1 MRRRTPGDRRFWR
14 GDLHGCWSE
23 ALMLITLAGVLMV
36 MRRRRYNR
44 AGKEVLRESLIRLSL
59 FLELSALVI

>member
-1 MRRRTPGDRRFWR
+1 MY
-14 GDLHGCWSE
+14 GCGVELPATGGSGAE
-23 ALMLITLAGVLMV
+23 IYTVAGLMLITLAGVLMV

-59 FLELSALVI
+59 FLELSALAI